1 MEKRHE
7 DKANEFELQ
16 RMIAVVNGTFPKNYR
31 LVLKYSA
38 AQASS
43 LDNSDQDSRKYMYL
57 GFLGLERFDGAYW
70 NNIKWLISTLDPV
83 DTKEEAYR
91 KLLGF
96 WGRLERWKYPVADRD
111 STSELIVPAASSL
124 EELCFKLEFF
134 AV

>member
-1 MEKRHE
+1 M
-7 DKANEFELQ
+7 DKSNNRANEFELQ
-16 RMIAVVNGTFPKNYR
+16 RMIAVINGTFPKNYR

-38 AQASS
+38 APAGS
-43 LDNSDQDSRKYMYL
+43 LDGCKYKYF
-57 GFLGLERFDGAYW
+57 GFLDLERFDGAYW
-70 NNIKWLISTLDPV
+70 NTIEWLINTLDPV

-96 WGRLERWKYPVADRD
+96 WGQLERWKYPVENN
-111 STSELIVPAASSL
+111 TVELIVPAASSL

>member
-1 MEKRHE
+1 MEKGHE

-38 AQASS
+38 AQTSS
-43 LDNSDQDSRKYMYL
+43 PANSDQDSCKYMYL
-57 GFLGLERFDGAYW
+57 GFLGLERFDGVYW

-96 WGRLERWKYPVADRD
+96 WGRLERWKYLVADD
-111 STSELIVPAASSL
+111 SMSELIVPAASSL

>member
-1 MEKRHE
+1 MEKGHE

-38 AQASS
+38 AQVGSP
-43 LDNSDQDSRKYMYL
+43 DSRKYMYL

-96 WGRLERWKYPVADRD
+96 WGRLERWKYPVAD
-111 STSELIVPAASSL
+111 STAELIVPAASSL

>member
-1 MEKRHE
+1 MEKGHE

-38 AQASS
+38 TQASS
-43 LDNSDQDSRKYMYL
+43 PDSRKYMYL

-96 WGRLERWKYPVADRD
+96 WGRLERWKYPVAN
-111 STSELIVPAASSL
+111 STVELIVPAASSL
-124 EELCFKLEFF
+124 EELCFKLELF

>member
-1 MEKRHE
+1 MEKGHE

-43 LDNSDQDSRKYMYL
+43 PDSRKYMYL

-91 KLLGF
+91 RLLGF
-96 WGRLERWKYPVADRD
+96 WGRLDHWKYPVADD
-111 STSELIVPAASSL
+111 SMSELIVPAASSL

>member
-1 MEKRHE
+1 MDKSNN
-7 DKANEFELQ
+7 KANEFELQ
-16 RMIAVVNGTFPKNYR
+16 RMIAVVNSTFPKNYR

-43 LDNSDQDSRKYMYL
+43 PDSSDQDIRKYMYL
-57 GFLGLERFDGAYW
+57 GFLGLERFDGVYW
-70 NNIKWLISTLDPV
+70 NNIKWLISALDPV

-96 WGRLERWKYPVADRD
+96 WGRLERWKYPVAD

-134 AV
+134 TV